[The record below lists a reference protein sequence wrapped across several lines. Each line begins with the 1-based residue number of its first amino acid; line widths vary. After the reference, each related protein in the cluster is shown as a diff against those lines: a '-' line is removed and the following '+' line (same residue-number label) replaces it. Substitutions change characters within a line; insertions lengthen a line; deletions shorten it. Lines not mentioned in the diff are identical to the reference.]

1 MFDQNAYGEEVARI
15 LALDGRGRRLM
26 PLAGGRCSSPRALEL
41 LRRTTG
47 MKLFPG
53 SRAPEAAMA
62 GLYLYLSCW
71 DEAHTVAQAIETAE
85 GSYWHAIVHRQEPDV
100 SNSAYWFRRVGEHPI
115 FPGLCE
121 RAAAAGMDVG
131 ARWDPLGFIEFCE
144 RARRQPGSGLE
155 RQALEA

>member
-1 MFDQNAYGEEVARI
+1 
-15 LALDGRGRRLM
+15 
-26 PLAGGRCSSPRALEL
+26 
-41 LRRTTG
+41 
-47 MKLFPG
+47 
-53 SRAPEAAMA
+53 MA

-115 FPGLCE
+115 FPGLRE

-131 ARWDPLGFIEFCE
+131 ARWDP
-144 RARRQPGSGLE
+144 
-155 RQALEA
+155 